1 MMPEPE
7 LMVNLIARL
16 AAIGAHVN
24 ALDERVRV
32 LEDVTV
38 NHESRLEEIEE
49 QADQTQDAD

>member
-24 ALDERVRV
+24 ALDDRVRV
-32 LEDVTV
+32 LEEVTIS
-38 NHESRLEEIEE
+38 HESRLEDLEE
-49 QADQTQDAD
+49 EGDADTE